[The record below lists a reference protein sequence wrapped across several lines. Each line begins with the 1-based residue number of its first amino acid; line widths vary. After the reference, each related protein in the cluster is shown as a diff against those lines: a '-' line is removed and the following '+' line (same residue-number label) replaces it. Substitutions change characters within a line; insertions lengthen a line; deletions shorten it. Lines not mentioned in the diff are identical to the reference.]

1 MKKLLAF
8 TLTLLMLLSLFGC
21 SKEEAQEEKIV
32 TIYVVT
38 EQKNYFNGELTSTAN
53 FEYDGQGRLTVWG
66 YVRTGGSSCKTELT
80 YDQAGNV
87 TAARDTYL
95 FNNGDEIAT
104 LQNMDLTYTNGLLTG
119 MRVNKNG
126 QCVNELKLSYNS
138 KGQLVLVEYPLAEAA
153 KGGPLWQSFEYDK
166 YGRLTQETRCISMS
180 AGPGSAQELYYVSRN
195 CYIYDAQGR
204 LTEQYLCSGQRLA
217 PVSPKNVEEM
227 ELAVIPSSHYFFHYD
242 KAGKLAYVGASE
254 EDVYS
259 GGSAEIYSDPDY
271 IFDANG
277 NLIRVHSGEG
287 SWVEYTYQAIQVS
300 ESDAR
305 MHKALIHSGYGLM
318 TQYAVNAT
326 ADPLFFDICPVLLY
340 YPMMRVEYV
349 SHLVPYPHFN
359 FIL

>member
-38 EQKNYFNGELTSTAN
+38 EQKTYSNGELTSTAN
-53 FEYDGQGRLTVWG
+53 VEYDDQGRPTVWD
-66 YVRTGGSSCKTELT
+66 YVWTDGSLCKTELT

-87 TAARDTYL
+87 ISAWNTY
-95 FNNGDEIAT
+95 FFANRNGMER

-119 MRVNKNG
+119 MRVNENG
-126 QCVNELKLSYNS
+126 KCVNELKLSYNS
-138 KGQLVLVEYPLAEAA
+138 KGQLVLVEYPLTEAS

-166 YGRLTQETRCISMS
+166 YGRLTQETWCRSMPS
-180 AGPGSAQELYYVSRN
+180 GLGSAQELYSVSRN
-195 CYIYDAQGR
+195 CYIYDAKGR
-204 LTEQYLCSGQRLA
+204 LTEQYLCSGQGMF

-227 ELAVIPSSHYFFHYD
+227 ELAVSPSSHYFFHYD
-242 KAGKLAYVGASE
+242 KTGKLAYVGASE

-277 NLIRVHSGEG
+277 NLIRNHTGEG

-318 TQYAVNAT
+318 TPYAVNAT
-326 ADPLFFDICPVLLY
+326 ADPLFWEICPVLLY